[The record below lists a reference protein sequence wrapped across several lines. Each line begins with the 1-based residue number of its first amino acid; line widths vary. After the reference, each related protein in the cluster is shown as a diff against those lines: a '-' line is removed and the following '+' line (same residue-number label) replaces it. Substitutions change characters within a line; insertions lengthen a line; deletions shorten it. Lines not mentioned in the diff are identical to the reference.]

1 MPEITLENNKV
12 LLEAV
17 ASAKVMALDIIKKEG
32 DQYQV
37 AAALISVA
45 RDLYVESLGPES
57 ARKLFENVVEH
68 FFARE
73 KRVLH

>member
-1 MPEITLENNKV
+1 MSETTIEKDKI
-12 LLEAV
+12 LLETV
-17 ASAKVMALDIIKKEG
+17 ANAKVMALELIKKEG

-57 ARKLFENVVEH
+57 ARKLFESVVEH
-68 FFARE
+68 FFTNE
-73 KRVLH
+73 TRVLH

>member
-1 MPEITLENNKV
+1 MSQTTIEKDKV
-12 LLEAV
+12 LLETV
-17 ASAKVMALDIIKKEG
+17 ANAKVMALDLIKKEG

-57 ARKLFENVVEH
+57 ARKLFESVVEH
-68 FFARE
+68 FFTTETRI
-73 KRVLH
+73 LH

>member
-1 MPEITLENNKV
+1 MAEITLENNKV
-12 LLEAV
+12 LLETV
-17 ASAKVMALDIIKKEG
+17 ASAKVMELDIIKKEG

>member
-1 MPEITLENNKV
+1 MILMMVLHLVMVILE
-12 LLEAV
+12 L
-17 ASAKVMALDIIKKEG
+17 IKKEG

-57 ARKLFENVVEH
+57 ARKLFESVVEH
-68 FFARE
+68 FFTNE
-73 KRVLH
+73 TRVLH

>member
-1 MPEITLENNKV
+1 
-12 LLEAV
+12 
-17 ASAKVMALDIIKKEG
+17 MALDLIKKEG

-57 ARKLFENVVEH
+57 ARKLFESVVEH
-68 FFARE
+68 FFTTETRI
-73 KRVLH
+73 LH

>member
-1 MPEITLENNKV
+1 MSETTIEKDKI
-12 LLEAV
+12 LLETV
-17 ASAKVMALDIIKKEG
+17 ANAKVMALDLIKKEG

-57 ARKLFENVVEH
+57 ARKLFESVVEH
-68 FFARE
+68 FFTTETRI
-73 KRVLH
+73 LH

>member
-1 MPEITLENNKV
+1 MSETTIEKDQI
-12 LLEAV
+12 LLETV
-17 ASAKVMALDIIKKEG
+17 ANAKVMALELIKKEG

-57 ARKLFENVVEH
+57 ARKLFESVVEH
-68 FFARE
+68 FFTNE
-73 KRVLH
+73 TRVLH

>member
-1 MPEITLENNKV
+1 MSETTIEKDKV
-12 LLEAV
+12 LLETV
-17 ASAKVMALDIIKKEG
+17 ANAKVMALEIIKKEG

-57 ARKLFENVVEH
+57 ARKLFESVVEH
-68 FFARE
+68 FFTTETRI
-73 KRVLH
+73 LH

>member
-1 MPEITLENNKV
+1 MSEIIFENNKI
-12 LLEAV
+12 LLETV
-17 ASAKVMALDIIKKEG
+17 ANAKVMALDLIKKEG

-57 ARKLFENVVEH
+57 ARKLFESVVEH
-68 FFARE
+68 FFKQE
-73 KRVLH
+73 NRVLH

>member
-1 MPEITLENNKV
+1 MSETTIENDKV
-12 LLEAV
+12 LLETV
-17 ASAKVMALDIIKKEG
+17 ANAKVMALELIQKEG

-57 ARKLFENVVEH
+57 ARKLFESVVEH
-68 FFARE
+68 FFTNE
-73 KRVLH
+73 TRVLH

>member
-1 MPEITLENNKV
+1 MHEITLENNKV

>member
-1 MPEITLENNKV
+1 MSETTIENDKV
-12 LLEAV
+12 LLETV
-17 ASAKVMALDIIKKEG
+17 ANAKVMALEIIQKEG

-57 ARKLFENVVEH
+57 ARKLFESVVEH
-68 FFARE
+68 FFTTETRI
-73 KRVLH
+73 LH

>member
-1 MPEITLENNKV
+1 MSETTIEKDKV
-12 LLEAV
+12 LLETV
-17 ASAKVMALDIIKKEG
+17 ANAKVMALDLIKKEG

-57 ARKLFENVVEH
+57 ARKLFESVVEH
-68 FFARE
+68 FFTTETRI
-73 KRVLH
+73 LH

>member
-1 MPEITLENNKV
+1 MSEITIENNKV
-12 LLEAV
+12 LLETV
-17 ASAKVMALDIIKKEG
+17 ANAKVMALELIQKEG

-57 ARKLFENVVEH
+57 ARKLFESVVEH
-68 FFARE
+68 FFTTE
-73 KRVLH
+73 TRVLH

>member
-1 MPEITLENNKV
+1 
-12 LLEAV
+12 
-17 ASAKVMALDIIKKEG
+17 MALDTIKKEG

-57 ARKLFENVVEH
+57 ARKLFESVVEH
-68 FFARE
+68 FFTNE
-73 KRVLH
+73 TRVLH

>member
-1 MPEITLENNKV
+1 MPEITLENDKV
-12 LLEAV
+12 LLETV
-17 ASAKVMALDIIKKEG
+17 ASAKVMAVELIKKEG

-45 RDLYVESLGPES
+45 RDLYVDSLGPES

-68 FFARE
+68 FFSRE

>member
-1 MPEITLENNKV
+1 MPEITLENDKV
-12 LLEAV
+12 LLETV
-17 ASAKVMALDIIKKEG
+17 ASAKVMALEIIKKEG

-73 KRVLH
+73 KRVLL

>member
-1 MPEITLENNKV
+1 MPEITLENDKV
-12 LLEAV
+12 LLETV
-17 ASAKVMALDIIKKEG
+17 ASAKVMAVELIKKEG

>member
-1 MPEITLENNKV
+1 MSETTIEKDQI
-12 LLEAV
+12 LLETV
-17 ASAKVMALDIIKKEG
+17 ANAKVMALELIKKEG

-57 ARKLFENVVEH
+57 ARKLFESVVEH
-68 FFARE
+68 FFTNE
-73 KRVLH
+73 PRVLH

>member
-1 MPEITLENNKV
+1 MSETTIENDKV
-12 LLEAV
+12 LLETV
-17 ASAKVMALDIIKKEG
+17 ANAKVMALELIKKEG

-57 ARKLFENVVEH
+57 ARKLFESVVEH
-68 FFARE
+68 FFTNE
-73 KRVLH
+73 TRVLH

>member
-1 MPEITLENNKV
+1 MPELTLDSDKV
-12 LLEAV
+12 LLETV
-17 ASAKVMALDIIKKEG
+17 ASAKIMAVELIKKEG

-57 ARKLFENVVEH
+57 ARKLFESVVEH
-68 FFARE
+68 FFKQE
-73 KRVLH
+73 NRVLH